1 MQVVLVILIAKPIPK
16 AAYILISSYFLKH
29 FLIVMGHIAEGEEEL
44 KTFPDVDR
52 FYRKKHSCLGF
63 LVDHNFF
70 QHGGI
75 NSHVRAGK

>member
-1 MQVVLVILIAKPIPK
+1 MQVVSVIFDAKPITK
-16 AAYILISSYFLKH
+16 AANMLISSYFLKH
-29 FLIVMGHIAEGEEEL
+29 FLIVIGHIVEGEEEL
-44 KTFPDVDR
+44 KTFPDIDR
-52 FYRKKHSCLGF
+52 FYRRKHSCLGF